1 MSRLGQSIAEGEWD
15 DMDGTMMLAERK
27 PLFRGHQRLVF
38 QHPEQSDLL
47 IKVLRVEYVQEKYG
61 PNGSLHNR
69 CRRCREYQPFFME
82 FREYLVACARAP
94 SCLPYIQE
102 IVGLVWTDLGLG
114 LIVRKISA
122 RDGASAPTLDRF
134 LRLHGKL
141 DPERKRLLDDCLR
154 CLEES
159 DVIVDDLNDC
169 NLVLGVDHTG
179 TERFVL
185 IDGIG
190 SSTLVPIKALSAL
203 ANRWSKRR
211 RIARLRARIEAKEQG
226 RLA

>member
-1 MSRLGQSIAEGEWD
+1 MIATEPRSEGMLRLGGSQ
-15 DMDGTMMLAERK
+15 

-38 QHPEQSDLL
+38 QHPEQPDLL
-47 IKVLRVEYVQEKYG
+47 IKVLRAEYVRDKFG
-61 PNGSLHNR
+61 PGSALHNR
-69 CRRCREYQPFFME
+69 HRRCREYQPFLLE

-94 SCLPYIQE
+94 QCLPYLQE

-114 LIVRKISA
+114 LTVRKVTG

-134 LRLHGKL
+134 LRQHGKL
-141 DPERKRLLDDCLR
+141 DPRRKQLLDECLR
-154 CLEES
+154 NLEES
-159 DVIVDDLNDC
+159 DVVVDDLNDC
-169 NLVLGVDHTG
+169 NLVLGADG
-179 TERFVL
+179 SGAERFVL

-211 RIARLRARIEAKEQG
+211 RIARLRARVEAKERG
-226 RLA
+226 LLD